1 MVKCDNCHD
10 NIDIVVSDELTSW
23 PLQVCG
29 DKPIRGLPQLFEFNG
44 FFPLLETYHKAVVL
58 AFNTLTCI
66 ILLFFYSQSELFCA
80 PIEID
85 TSVIKTF

>member
-1 MVKCDNCHD
+1 MQDKYWHDNC
-10 NIDIVVSDELTSW
+10 VTLTDELTSW

-29 DKPIRGLPQLFEFNG
+29 DKPITRTSSIEFNG
-44 FFPLLETYHKAVVL
+44 FFRETDAQR
-58 AFNTLTCI
+58 I
-66 ILLFFYSQSELFCA
+66 ILLFFYSLFLSLISFRYCD